1 MLKIL
6 ITGAAGFIGFH
17 TCKKLL
23 RNNYFV
29 VGFDNLNNYYD
40 TELKKARLKELRN
53 YSTKDNFTF
62 FKGDLE
68 NYDSIKNIFN
78 KHEITYVI
86 HLGAQAGVRHSIDH
100 PQSYVGSN
108 LKGFVNILEIC
119 KEEKIKHLL
128 YASSSSVYGGNRSFP
143 YKEQDEVS
151 HPLSLY
157 AATKKSNELM
167 AHAYSH
173 LFNIPCTG
181 LRFFTI
187 YGPWGRP
194 DMAPMIFTKAIL
206 NKNPITIFNNGD
218 MYRDFTYIDDV
229 VEVISK
235 LIKIPPKPTSSFDRL
250 DPDPSSSWAP
260 YNILNIGN
268 KNPVYL
274 MDFIQILEKEIGYNA
289 IKKFEPMQNGD
300 VQKTIANTNKLNKLI
315 NFYPKTDISVGVKKL
330 VDWYKKFYKH

>member
-1 MLKIL
+1 MIKIL

-23 RNNYFV
+23 SENHFV

-40 TELKKARLKELRN
+40 IDLKKARLNELKT
-53 YSTKDNFTF
+53 YSSKQNFTF
-62 FKGDLE
+62 YKGDLE
-68 NYDSIKNIFN
+68 DYDAIQKIFKEHNID
-78 KHEITYVI
+78 YVI
-86 HLGAQAGVRHSIDH
+86 HLGAQAGVRYSIDN
-100 PQSYVGSN
+100 PQSYVGAN

-119 KEEKIKHLL
+119 KEKKIKHLL
-128 YASSSSVYGGNRSFP
+128 YASSSSVYGGNSSFP
-143 YKEQDEVS
+143 YKEQDRVS

-206 NKNPITIFNNGD
+206 NRDPISIFNNGE
-218 MYRDFTYIDDV
+218 MYRDFTYVDDA
-229 VEVISK
+229 VEAISK
-235 LIKIPPKPTSSFDRL
+235 LIKKPPKPTSKFDRI

-260 YNILNIGN
+260 YQILNIGN
-268 KNPVYL
+268 KKPVHL
-274 MDFIQILEKEIGYNA
+274 MDFIELLEKEIGVKA

-300 VQKTIANTNKLNKLI
+300 VKKTIADTNKLNQLI
-315 NFYPKTDISVGVKKL
+315 NFYPKTDVSIGIKGL
-330 VDWYKKFYKH
+330 VNWYREFYKY